1 MNELLAS
8 SLLTLRQLEQHLF
21 QRSLTV
27 HTGTHYGSWWVKNR
41 PYRHVVQELA
51 RIGISGAPPPIA
63 LRLLSVWQGQPMSA
77 QADALFCKSHARAF
91 YPADGWTVKFAGP
104 HDRIRNELAVR
115 SSVLPTNDIIVPTI
129 HQGCAGETPF
139 IVEELIFGG
148 TRITQADM
156 TANFAGKLWAFYEHN
171 GIAPIALSQ
180 IIDQADLAADLERAL
195 TYLGAPLD
203 PVMAA
208 WDVVRKSLS
217 WDCPVPVGLC
227 HGDLADS
234 NMLKKD
240 GKLVLLDWENAHRG
254 LIFNDLAKLNAK
266 FAGVSELVVEP
277 YEQWCRLAKSKA
289 LPISHLLCLCLMWS
303 FVTHWKEINNSS
315 RAPTRKLAHRLIR
328 LQSAIARI

>member
-27 HTGTHYGSWWVKNR
+27 HTGAHYGSWWVKNR

-77 QADALFCKSHARAF
+77 HADALFCNSHARAF
-91 YPADGWTVKFAGP
+91 YPAEGWTVKFAGP

-115 SSVLPTNDIIVPTI
+115 SSVLPTNDVIVPSI

-180 IIDQADLAADLERAL
+180 IIDQTDVAADLERAL

-234 NMLKKD
+234 NILKKD

-266 FAGVSELVVEP
+266 FAGVSELI
-277 YEQWCRLAKSKA
+277 CRSHTNTGAALKSQRHFRYRTCCA
-289 LPISHLLCLCLMWS
+289 C
-303 FVTHWKEINNSS
+303 
-315 RAPTRKLAHRLIR
+315 A
-328 LQSAIARI
+328 